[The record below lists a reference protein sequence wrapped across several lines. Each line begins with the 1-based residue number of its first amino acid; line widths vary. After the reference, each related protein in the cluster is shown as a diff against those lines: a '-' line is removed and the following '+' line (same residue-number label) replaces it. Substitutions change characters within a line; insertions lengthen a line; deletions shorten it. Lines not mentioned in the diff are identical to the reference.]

1 MRIFSPLF
9 SRKAKK
15 PPLPFTDEIH
25 NMLMRD
31 FTEGVILQDYAKA
44 ESLESGKLLSKKTPG
59 SLTLSFKD
67 IEKFCELLI

>member
-1 MRIFSPLF
+1 
-9 SRKAKK
+9 
-15 PPLPFTDEIH
+15 
-25 NMLMRD
+25 MRD

-67 IEKFCELLI
+67 YIFIFFQISKKCANLADYDYSN